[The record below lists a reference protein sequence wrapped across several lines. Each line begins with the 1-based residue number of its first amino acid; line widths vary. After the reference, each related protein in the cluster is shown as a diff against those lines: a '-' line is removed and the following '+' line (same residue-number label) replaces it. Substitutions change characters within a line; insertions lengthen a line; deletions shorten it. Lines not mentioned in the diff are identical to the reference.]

1 MCGPEVLDKAWYI
14 SGKKAPLFSGLE
26 GINFSITTK
35 SAEAQQYFNQG
46 MMLAYGFNHA
56 EAARSFYEAG
66 KQDSSCAMC
75 WWGFAYVL
83 GPNYNAGMEPD
94 NLQRAYD
101 AVQKAKKLS
110 SSGTQKEKDLIEA
123 LTFRYSNDYKIPRS
137 LLDSVYASKMRE
149 VSGKYPD
156 DANVAVLF
164 AESLMNLHPW
174 NLFTKDGTIQPWTSE
189 IIAVLKHALLI
200 DPLNAGANHFYI
212 HATEMSLQPEEGLN
226 SADLLRDLVPGSRSP
241 RSYAVSYIYRTGTL
255 S

>member
-1 MCGPEVLDKAWYI
+1 MFLFIPVCMQPVGNKVKPAKSNISSQYELVCGPEVLDKAWYS
-14 SGKKAPLFSGLE
+14 SGKKAPLFTGLE
-26 GINFSITTK
+26 GINFKITTK

-101 AVQKAKKLS
+101 AVQKAKMLS
-110 SSGTQKEKDLIEA
+110 SASTQKEKDLIEA
-123 LTFRYSNDYKIPRS
+123 LTFRYSNDSKIPRS
-137 LLDSVYASKMRE
+137 FLDSVYASKMRE
-149 VSGKYPD
+149 VYRKYPD
-156 DANVAVLF
+156 DVNVAVLF

-174 NLFTKDGTIQPWTSE
+174 NCS
-189 IIAVLKHALLI
+189 LKMGPFNPGHPRLL
-200 DPLNAGANHFYI
+200 
-212 HATEMSLQPEEGLN
+212 QC
-226 SADLLRDLVPGSRSP
+226 
-241 RSYAVSYIYRTGTL
+241 
-255 S
+255 